1 MFKKD
6 IFLKRSFYKS
16 KKGKEKKNLSIS
28 FWKIKFIKQY
38 FHYKKFLRNENI
50 TYLK

>member
-6 IFLKRSFYKS
+6 IFLKDHFIKAKRKR
-16 KKGKEKKNLSIS
+16 KKNLSIS

-38 FHYKKFLRNENI
+38 FQYEKFLRNENI